1 MREQLTETRKSLK
14 AQKKELAGNKKELA
28 EEKRR
33 FRNWRARHRED
44 PLAVAFADAKGKQG
58 KGKSKEMEQLLK
70 TYMETK
76 CPHRTEAQSQTQSV
90 ERASSSHSRK
100 LELSYFDV
108 CTKFTWD
115 PFANN
120 DEKFEKLV
128 AINEIIRRKMPSKE
142 QKNIKN
148 KGFCIAATYKY
159 ERTTKWADQTNA
171 SRELDSF
178 TVQQNVSAMSAEQRG
193 ERLKRFFS
201 TLSTDMIA
209 KVDSK
214 LGDLGKT
221 KKETQKGKKVLR
233 L

>member
-1 MREQLTETRKSLK
+1 MACPPSGGPAGRRLRRCERQAEQGQGERAGTVVEHLH
-14 AQKKELAGNKKELA
+14 GNKKP
-28 EEKRR
+28 
-33 FRNWRARHRED
+33 
-44 PLAVAFADAKGKQG
+44 PLYRGSIANAIGGA
-58 KGKSKEMEQLLK
+58 
-70 TYMETK
+70 
-76 CPHRTEAQSQTQSV
+76 
-90 ERASSSHSRK
+90 ASSSHSRK

-128 AINEIIRRKMPSKE
+128 AINELLRRKMSSKE

-209 KVDSK
+209 KLDPK